1 MLETPTMPNRATPI
15 IRRPLLFAALA
26 IVGLSFTAVLVMV
39 HPVPESAITSTRII
53 VTSGRIEAYLNEYKR
68 LPETLDQLP
77 PWTGDPERD
86 APVDLW
92 KRPLLYDVHPD
103 GTFTIRSLGRDG
115 QAGGTGDD
123 TDFLERFE
131 VVDWEVHNTRWK
143 PPATT
148 SPAKEAQGTF
158 GE

>member
-1 MLETPTMPNRATPI
+1 MPHRATPI

-26 IVGLSFTAVLVMV
+26 IVGLVFITVLVMV
-39 HPVPESAITSTRII
+39 HPVPESAITSTSII
-53 VTSGRIEAYLNEYKR
+53 VTTRRIEAYLNEYKR

-86 APVDLW
+86 ASVDLW
-92 KRPLLYDVHPD
+92 KRPLLYEVHPN

-115 QAGGTGDD
+115 LPGGTGDD

-131 VVDWEVHNTRWK
+131 VVNWEVHNTRWK

-148 SPAKEAQGTF
+148 SPAEAGPGMP